1 MTKSLKIWLNF
12 IGRTF
17 KKSKTKKKEVMH
29 SFVVYMVL
37 IEKKLLKTKLIFK
50 CLIRFS
56 QNRKNKKKTKGKHV
70 NLSEAYW

>member
-1 MTKSLKIWLNF
+1 MP
-12 IGRTF
+12 
-17 KKSKTKKKEVMH
+17 

-37 IEKKLLKTKLIFK
+37 IEKKLLKTKLFFK